1 MANIFITKKIKVK
14 FRKFVTETVV
24 QIELAP
30 EKFTIPPNELPL
42 LLTSNFYGLEGQKVC
57 FKQRPIQ
64 DKIVLSPLIVKAK
77 IKSKFQSTS
86 FTEVNVKI
94 NKVYKDHSEK
104 IIKKPNFIR
113 LRFACQPHIRSDF
126 SINLTDSI
134 DSDLS
139 LESG

>member
-1 MANIFITKKIKVK
+1 M
-14 FRKFVTETVV
+14 
-24 QIELAP
+24 
-30 EKFTIPPNELPL
+30 
-42 LLTSNFYGLEGQKVC
+42 
-57 FKQRPIQ
+57 
-64 DKIVLSPLIVKAK
+64 KAK

-104 IIKKPNFIR
+104 TIKKPNFIR

-126 SINLTDSI
+126 SINLTDSL

-139 LESG
+139 PDSDLKPNTAALQNPISWVFKQFSKSLFTLES

>member
-1 MANIFITKKIKVK
+1 MGDPITGP
-14 FRKFVTETVV
+14 
-24 QIELAP
+24 QIERQ
-30 EKFTIPPNELPL
+30 PNSLPYPL
-42 LLTSNFYGLEGQKVC
+42 MNYLISNFYGLEGQKVC

-104 IIKKPNFIR
+104 IIRKPNFIR
-113 LRFACQPHIRSDF
+113 LRFACQP
-126 SINLTDSI
+126 
-134 DSDLS
+134 
-139 LESG
+139 